1 MADVLNCLQTGR
13 RDSDMLYS
21 FQTNRIKFTASE
33 DVSWTL
39 DGEFG
44 GSQKVTEVRICPS
57 ALEIIVEQGKS
68 LDYNN

>member
-1 MADVLNCLQTGR
+1 
-13 RDSDMLYS
+13 MLYS